1 MFDLIAHFFQY
12 ILDFL
17 PRPEIVGPTER
28 AVCYW
33 FGRYGRSK
41 GPGIYIIWPIAQ
53 YWRTHVV
60 VSQICETAIIAA
72 TDATGSDWK
81 WRLAI
86 EYEIDDVLLF
96 ETSAFSSQNQLEQLG
111 GSALVGIISN
121 NETSV
126 LIGRPVSTICSRIK
140 DRISEPASRNGIK
153 VLAVRSV
160 MAVKCFSL
168 FMSQAERLAD

>member
-1 MFDLIAHFFQY
+1 MLDLITHFFQY
-12 ILDFL
+12 ITSLL
-17 PRPEIVGPTER
+17 PRPEIVGPTEE

-33 FGRYGRSK
+33 LGRYGRCK
-41 GPGIYIIWPIAQ
+41 GPGVYLIWPIIQ

-72 TDATGSDWK
+72 TDATGENWK

-86 EYEIDDVLLF
+86 EYEISDILKF

-111 GSALVGIISN
+111 GSALVAIISEN
-121 NETSV
+121 TTEV
-126 LIGRPVSTICSRIK
+126 LTNRPVSTICAKIKERIE
-140 DRISEPASRNGIK
+140 EPAEKNGIT

-160 MAVKCFSL
+160 MAVKCFS
-168 FMSQAERLAD
+168 FFVSQAERLAD

>member
-1 MFDLIAHFFQY
+1 MFDLIAQFFQY

-17 PRPEIVGPTER
+17 PRPQIVGPTEK

-33 FGRYGRSK
+33 FGRWGRTK
-41 GPGIYIIWPIAQ
+41 GPGIYIVWPIAQ
-53 YWRTHVV
+53 YWRTHAV

-86 EYEIDDVLLF
+86 EYEIEDVLLF

-111 GSALVGIISN
+111 GSALVGIISSN
-121 NETSV
+121 TTGT
-126 LIGRPVSTICSRIK
+126 LISKPVSTICATIRERIEEK
-140 DRISEPASRNGIK
+140 ARQYGIR

-160 MAVKCFSL
+160 MAVKCFSV
-168 FMSQAERLAD
+168 FMSNAERLAD